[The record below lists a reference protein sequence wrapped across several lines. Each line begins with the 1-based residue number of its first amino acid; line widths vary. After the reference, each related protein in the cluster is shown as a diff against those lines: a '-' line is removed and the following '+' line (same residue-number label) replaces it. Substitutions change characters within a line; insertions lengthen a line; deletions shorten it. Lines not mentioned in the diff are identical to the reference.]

1 MSDVALSPTSALDD
15 ASWAAFLEYKRQVTS
30 PPTDAPLRFKV
41 GDAVR
46 AHVGPNEWAAASV
59 VGLWWRLPAWPPSF
73 FAPYQLRLET
83 DGSLIFAAVDAD
95 TFVIGASGPPPEESA
110 LDHDPQ
116 MTLGWP
122 ADVATRLEWEQSGYT
137 PLHVCCMPPAGN
149 EVIAMESCLR
159 SLLRRPLQHPDHNR
173 NRGAET
179 PLHTAIRYSRLEC
192 VKLLLAAGANPRALN
207 GQMQTALQMAE
218 SAMEATEA
226 TFPWCGPQ
234 DKLYILLLAKRVA
247 AELGE
252 EEDDEEEE
260 WVDVE
265 EDEASSSRPVK
276 TIRKGRLNK
285 RMAS

>member
-116 MTLGWP
+116 MALGWP
-122 ADVATRLEWEQSGYT
+122 ADVAARLEWEQSGYT

-234 DKLYILLLAKRVA
+234 DKLYILLLARRVA

-252 EEDDEEEE
+252 EEDDEEE

-265 EDEASSSRPVK
+265 EVEASSSKPVK

>member
-1 MSDVALSPTSALDD
+1 MSRDPLNAAILQSAAAGMASDLRNLLRHQAAPDTLDAALHA
-15 ASWAAFLEYKRQVTS
+15 AAFTGDVVCVQLLVAANADVNALEPVGRAS
-30 PPTDAPLRFKV
+30 PLCV
-41 GDAVR
+41 
-46 AHVGPNEWAAASV
+46 AAAL
-59 VGLWWRLPAWPPSF
+59 GH
-73 FAPYQLRLET
+73 
-83 DGSLIFAAVDAD
+83 AD
-95 TFVIGASGPPPEESA
+95 VIYTLLTLGAS
-110 LDHDPQ
+110 LDR
-116 MTLGWP
+116 
-122 ADVATRLEWEQSGYT
+122 ADSSGATV
-137 PLHVCCMPPAGN
+137 LHAASSTG
-149 EVIAMESCLR
+149 S
-159 SLLRRPLQHPDHNR
+159 H
-173 NRGAET
+173 
-179 PLHTAIRYSRLEC
+179 EC

-218 SAMEATEA
+218 TAMEATEA

-252 EEDDEEEE
+252 EEDDEEGE